1 MKQFKLLTLLG
12 LSSVLAGCNCT
23 NAQFAAYVAAHRAKY
38 DQTAPLFKD
47 LVEKN
52 MPEDTD
58 FQKATKESK
67 LKLIEAEGKMI
78 EEAEVF
84 LRGPK

>member
-1 MKQFKLLTLLG
+1 MFKCKLLLSLG
-12 LSSVLAGCNCT
+12 LATMLAGCNT

-38 DQTAPLFKD
+38 DQTAPHYKD
-47 LVEKN
+47 LIVKN
-52 MPEDTD
+52 MPENSD
-58 FQKATKESK
+58 FQKAEKEAK

-78 EEAEVF
+78 EEAEAF